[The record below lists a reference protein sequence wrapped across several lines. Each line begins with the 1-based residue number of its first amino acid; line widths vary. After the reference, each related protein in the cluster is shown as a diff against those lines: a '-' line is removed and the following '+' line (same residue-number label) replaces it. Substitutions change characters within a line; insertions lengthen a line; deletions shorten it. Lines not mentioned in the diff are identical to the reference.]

1 MLPYTPLHHLL
12 LHELAEPIVLTSGNV
27 SDEPIAYDDLEA
39 WQRLTPIADAFLD
52 HDRPIHTR
60 TDDSVARVVDG
71 RARVVRRSRG
81 YAPTPLTLP
90 IASLRP
96 LLACGA
102 ELKNTFCVAQDAVA
116 FVPHHIGDLENAET
130 LTAFLTGIE
139 HYERLFAI
147 EPDVVVHDLH
157 PEYLSTK
164 YALERDGVAHLGVQH
179 HHAHVAACLAEH
191 GSADPVIGVAFD
203 GLGFGDDGTF
213 WGGEI
218 LVADLVGSR
227 RVGHFAPVAMPGG
240 TAAIREPWRMAA
252 AYLAA
257 ARDTEGLEALRGR
270 HGRRLDD
277 VLALVARDVRSP
289 AASSVGRL
297 FDAVAAIAGLR
308 DVVTYEGQAA
318 IELEQAV
325 DDDERGTYAVPIVSG
340 APFVIDGVA
349 LVAAA
354 AADLRAGVPTPVVA
368 ARLHH
373 ALADVVVDAAVRV
386 RSATHLQ
393 RVALSGGVFQNVHLL
408 ERAGAALSARD
419 FDVLTHERVP
429 ANDGGIS
436 FGQAAVAAARDAAGL
451 IPAADTGH
459 P

>member
-1 MLPYTPLHHLL
+1 M
-12 LHELAEPIVLTSGNV
+12 
-27 SDEPIAYDDLEA
+27 
-39 WQRLTPIADAFLD
+39 
-52 HDRPIHTR
+52 
-60 TDDSVARVVDG
+60 
-71 RARVVRRSRG
+71 VRRSRG
-81 YAPTPLTLP
+81 YAPTPLSLP
-90 IASLRP
+90 IASPRP

-102 ELKNTFCVAQDAVA
+102 ELKSTFCVAQGSDA
-116 FVPHHIGDLENAET
+116 FVSHHIGDLENAET
-130 LTAFLTGIE
+130 LTAFITGIE

-147 EPDVVVHDLH
+147 RPELVVHDLH

-164 YALERDGVAHLGVQH
+164 YALGRDEVAHLGVQH
-179 HHAHVAACLAEH
+179 HHAHIAACLAEH
-191 GSADPVIGVAFD
+191 GSAEPVIGIAFD

-218 LVADLVGSR
+218 LVADLVASR
-227 RVGHFAPVAMPGG
+227 RVGHFAPVALPGG
-240 TAAIREPWRMAA
+240 AAAIREPWRMAA
-252 AYLAA
+252 AYLQAA
-257 ARDTEGLEALRGR
+257 GDTEGLAALRRR

-277 VLALVARDVRSP
+277 VLALVARGLQSP
-289 AASSVGRL
+289 TASSVGRL

-325 DDDERGTYAVPIVSG
+325 DDDERGTYAAPITPG
-340 APFVIDGVA
+340 TPFVIDGVA
-349 LVAAA
+349 LVTAA
-354 AADLRAGVPTPVVA
+354 AADLRAGVPVPTVA
-368 ARLHH
+368 ARVHH
-373 ALADVVVDAAVRV
+373 ALADVIVDAAVRV
-386 RSATHLQ
+386 RTETGID

-436 FGQAAVAAARDAAGL
+436 FGQAAIAAARDAAGL
-451 IPAADTGH
+451 IPAAGTGH